1 MKASEEAKRFRNGE
15 GTVAVF
21 SQVFPNISTVEPKKH
36 RECKGGERFATRQ
49 LIEYGKFAT
58 LRPVVEKE

>member
-36 RECKGGERFATRQ
+36 RECKGGERFTTRQ
-49 LIEYGKFAT
+49 YGKFAT